1 MVAAP
6 EVQAVPETV
15 RLLRQRRGMTLAQL
29 SENVAKKPAWASR
42 VETGTLP
49 LRGRD
54 LLDCAAALSVPP
66 DLLATPLPEAGLEGV
81 HFRKYRVPQR
91 VEARATAEA
100 NFVAY
105 LVNTLLVKAG
115 QDPAARIP
123 KIDVSGLSHD
133 PRAAGV
139 FAAAAVRQRWGVTA
153 GPIRNLA
160 GHVEADGL
168 YIAPLP
174 PTIPNVAAI
183 TAAQGPELAPIT
195 LVTRSV
201 VDDTRR
207 FTVAHELAHLVMD
220 EASGPADDA
229 DVEARADA
237 FAGELLAPYAEI
249 QDDVRALHPGSFGAL
264 MSLHATWGVHPKSF
278 IRRGFLEGDISS
290 ASQSRWFR
298 HLNGT
303 HRNRMRTLRSPFPLQ
318 PTGIGSLLDLM
329 KSVGW
334 TAPSLARDLHVHVT
348 ELAAVL
354 EAWPFPLSLPPVPQP
369 ADAPVA
375 FLHEA

>member
-1 MVAAP
+1 MTAAVLFFQPYQSGARLCQNTYMTATVRALPSMVAAP

-66 DLLATPLPEAGLEGV
+66 AIPPATPLPEAGLEGV
-81 HFRKYRVPQR
+81 HFRKYRVPQK

-123 KIDVSGLSHD
+123 KIDVAGSPTTHARLACSPPRPSGNDGALPLARS
-133 PRAAGV
+133 A
-139 FAAAAVRQRWGVTA
+139 TS
-153 GPIRNLA
+153 A

-183 TAAQGPELAPIT
+183 TASQGPELAPIT

-220 EASGPADDA
+220 EASGPS
-229 DVEARADA
+229 R
-237 FAGELLAPYAEI
+237 
-249 QDDVRALHPGSFGAL
+249 RCR
-264 MSLHATWGVHPKSF
+264 
-278 IRRGFLEGDISS
+278 RRGT
-290 ASQSRWFR
+290 R
-298 HLNGT
+298 
-303 HRNRMRTLRSPFPLQ
+303 
-318 PTGIGSLLDLM
+318 
-329 KSVGW
+329 
-334 TAPSLARDLHVHVT
+334 
-348 ELAAVL
+348 
-354 EAWPFPLSLPPVPQP
+354 
-369 ADAPVA
+369 
-375 FLHEA
+375 